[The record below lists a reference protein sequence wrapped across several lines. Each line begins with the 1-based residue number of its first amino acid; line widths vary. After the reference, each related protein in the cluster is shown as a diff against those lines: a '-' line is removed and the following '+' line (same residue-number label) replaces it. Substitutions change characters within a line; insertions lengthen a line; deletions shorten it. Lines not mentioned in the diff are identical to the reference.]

1 MENPKLAFIQVQN
14 KIFKTDEMLAIVVG
28 TQALVLNS
36 PKLEFD
42 LSYLEAAKTWSSLNP
57 SEPPYPQP

>member
-14 KIFKTDEMLAIVVG
+14 KISKTDEMLAIVVG

-36 PKLEFD
+36 PRLEFD
-42 LSYLEAAKTWSSLNP
+42 LSYLEAAKP
-57 SEPPYPQP
+57 GQV

>member
-14 KIFKTDEMLAIVVG
+14 KIFKTDEMLAVVVG

-42 LSYLEAAKTWSSLNP
+42 LSYLEAAKIWSRLNA
-57 SEPPYPQP
+57 SEPPYPQL

>member
-1 MENPKLAFIQVQN
+1 MENPKLAFMQVQN
-14 KIFKTDEMLAIVVG
+14 KIFKTDETLAVVVG

-57 SEPPYPQP
+57 SEPPHPEL